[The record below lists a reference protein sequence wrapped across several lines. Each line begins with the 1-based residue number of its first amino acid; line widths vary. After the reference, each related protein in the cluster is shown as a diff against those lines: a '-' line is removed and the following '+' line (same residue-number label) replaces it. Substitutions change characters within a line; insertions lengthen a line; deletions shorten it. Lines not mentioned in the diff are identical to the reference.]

1 MSLELWLSNLWFYSL
16 QTGILILVGGVL
28 VWTFRIRSPGNLY
41 FFWRLLMV
49 VCLLLVFQPRALLPI
64 PDPVSIP
71 SIEELNLSPA
81 QSTAFEGSAAAKLY
95 PWLGGFLVT
104 GILLRLIW
112 LGIGFCR
119 IYRLKSRS
127 TSQPL
132 APHLQVL
139 EEKVGVTADYRM
151 SGEVAGPVTFGWLRP
166 VIILPESLDQFE
178 EGMQRAVVCHE
189 LLHVKRRD
197 WLWNLVDELVRTL
210 FWFHP
215 AFHWL
220 IRRIQLSRE
229 QVVDERVIDLLGSR
243 KMYLHSLV
251 EIAKR
256 ASQAFS
262 MPAPLFLEECQLR
275 KRVRLLLQLPGMRRS
290 KIKTALSLASCF
302 GLLAA
307 TGWWSLSALPLAR
320 PSVARLPQV
329 EPVVKEPVPI
339 PVAGNV
345 MASKLLQRDD
355 PQYPLVAKEAGVEG
369 VVVLRVL
376 IDRSGAMQEATVVQ
390 GHPALRAAAVE
401 SLKTWRW
408 EPIKVDGEAV
418 PASTTLAFNFVLK
431 PDAQAPGLLLR
442 LDTSGNLWDG
452 ETLLDEERLLKR
464 ARDVGNV
471 VMIQPDHGIPGSLI
485 MDTVEH
491 LKRSGIDHVFVPAA
505 GPMEF

>member
-275 KRVRLLLQLPGMRRS
+275 KRVRLLLPITWDETIQDKNGPFFGVLFRFAGSDWMVELVGVAAGTAFRRS
-290 KIKTALSLASCF
+290 
-302 GLLAA
+302 
-307 TGWWSLSALPLAR
+307 P
-320 PSVARLPQV
+320 
-329 EPVVKEPVPI
+329 
-339 PVAGNV
+339 
-345 MASKLLQRDD
+345 
-355 PQYPLVAKEAGVEG
+355 
-369 VVVLRVL
+369 
-376 IDRSGAMQEATVVQ
+376 
-390 GHPALRAAAVE
+390 
-401 SLKTWRW
+401 
-408 EPIKVDGEAV
+408 
-418 PASTTLAFNFVLK
+418 PASGTCRKGT
-431 PDAQAPGLLLR
+431 
-442 LDTSGNLWDG
+442 
-452 ETLLDEERLLKR
+452 
-464 ARDVGNV
+464 
-471 VMIQPDHGIPGSLI
+471 
-485 MDTVEH
+485 
-491 LKRSGIDHVFVPAA
+491 RSDSCGR
-505 GPMEF
+505 